1 MIKFDSF
8 FVLFHCI
15 ILNPMLAI
23 AVRSTVPFFPT
34 FTPIAAMQFDSFI
47 ELIYI
52 LIECLVLVRCHK
64 RQKIT
69 HKLTASYTWRTN
81 KNVLSCHHKETV
93 TAYRN
98 GEKSHRFESMKK
110 KREEIHDHQSI
121 SSTLFEKYRIAY
133 PLPLTLSLC
142 GVWWIMLKSY

>member
-1 MIKFDSF
+1 MIKFDAF

-23 AVRSTVPFFPT
+23 AVRSTVPFFPA

-98 GEKSHRFESMKK
+98 GEKIHRFESMKK
-110 KREEIHDHQSI
+110 REKRFTIINPFLQRC
-121 SSTLFEKYRIAY
+121 LRNIALHIRCRWRCRCVAY
-133 PLPLTLSLC
+133 DE
-142 GVWWIMLKSY
+142 